1 MKHKRFALVSLLPLL
16 FSCARMGIDD
26 PQYVQELSAKGDG
39 ADFVVLQLT
48 DIHWNYST
56 NIEEASAY
64 LNNTIRVAKEEK
76 GHIDLIEVTGDSLLV
91 ANKKIATTLY
101 DLIDSWGIKWAF
113 TFGNH
118 DYEGEWS
125 EAWMNEL
132 VSSSHY
138 KNAVLPEE
146 VNKLDDVDGY
156 SNYVINVKWGNDVNW
171 QIYNIDTHNL
181 VQQSGSYDYDYV
193 HPNQVSWYKSQTELA
208 KKADNTY
215 TPSIA
220 FFHIPTSEIN
230 DMKEEEKIGG
240 IKDEKY
246 CPGKTFSEFYGVAK
260 ERNCRGMFF
269 GHDHSNDIVWKHE
282 GVVYGYGVKAN
293 IELYSTEK
301 DDVSIT
307 GCALYS
313 LHKNG
318 TFDLEHLIIDY
329 DNMEQGKS
337 SLSWEVKDL

>member
-16 FSCARMGIDD
+16 FSCAGANVDLN
-26 PQYVQELSAKGDG
+26 YVQELNANGDE
-39 ADFVVLQLT
+39 DFVVLQLT

-56 NIEEASAY
+56 NIKEASAY
-64 LNNTIRVAKEEK
+64 LNNTIKVAKELK
-76 GHIDLIEVTGDSLLV
+76 GHIDLIEVTGDTLLV
-91 ANKKIATTLY
+91 ANKKIATTIY

-138 KNAVLPEE
+138 QNAVLPEL
-146 VNKLDDVDGY
+146 VNKYDKVDGY
-156 SNYVINVKWGNDVNW
+156 SNYVINVKWGNDMNW

-193 HPNQVSWYKSQTELA
+193 HSNQVEWYKSQTELA

-220 FFHIPTSEIN
+220 FFHIQFSLLR
-230 DMKEEEKIGG
+230 GG
-240 IKDEKY
+240 R
-246 CPGKTFSEFYGVAK
+246 PP
-260 ERNCRGMFF
+260 FF
-269 GHDHSNDIVWKHE
+269 I
-282 GVVYGYGVKAN
+282 
-293 IELYSTEK
+293 
-301 DDVSIT
+301 
-307 GCALYS
+307 
-313 LHKNG
+313 
-318 TFDLEHLIIDY
+318 F
-329 DNMEQGKS
+329 
-337 SLSWEVKDL
+337 

>member
-16 FSCARMGIDD
+16 FSCAGANVDLN
-26 PQYVQELSAKGDG
+26 YVQELNANGDE
-39 ADFVVLQLT
+39 DFVVLQLT

-64 LNNTIRVAKEEK
+64 LNNTIKVAKELK
-76 GHIDLIEVTGDSLLV
+76 GHIDLIEVTGDTLLV
-91 ANKKIATTLY
+91 ANKKIATAIY

-138 KNAVLPEE
+138 HNAVLPEM
-146 VNKLDDVDGY
+146 VNKYDEVDGF
-156 SNYVINVKWGNDVNW
+156 SNYVINVKWGNDMNW

-193 HPNQVSWYKSQTELA
+193 HPNQVEWYKNQTELA
-208 KKADNTY
+208 KKGNEY

-220 FFHIPTSEIN
+220 FFHIPTSEIT
-230 DMKEEEKIGG
+230 EIEEKGEKLGG
-240 IKDEKY
+240 IKDEKF
-246 CPGKTFSEFYGVAK
+246 CPGKTFSDFFGVAK

-269 GHDHSNDIVWKHE
+269 GHDHSNDIVWKYE
-282 GVVYGYGVKAN
+282 NVVYGYGVKAN

-301 DDVSIT
+301 DDVSVT

-329 DNMEQGKS
+329 DNMEAGRS
-337 SLSWEVKDL
+337 SISWEVTNL